1 MGGEVTETNA
11 IPVTLGALAAQ
22 VAALIAGDSGFY
34 VQKSLNGSDFA
45 NVATVRTNLGLGT
58 LATQDASAVAITGG
72 TGAFSTLGATGLTTL
87 GNGSANYVTVAGAA
101 GGSAPAITAL
111 GSDAIVNVD
120 VVPKSTGIVRTPR
133 FMISDN
139 FATHTPAVPVGAQ
152 FYMNSQQTGGGG
164 ALQPKIRV
172 GASLFGVSNV
182 ANNFLYTFNI
192 DTDRIDSPLGLI
204 GMRMGHSWGG
214 GTGATGA
221 RGGRTAFQG
230 DLTMSGDAP
239 NMSGSGSFHVAVG
252 AFSRADYWAG
262 GIPGDERG
270 SLFGENSSAR
280 AKSAGTIGSRGFR
293 GATGH
298 EADTGVQFDVLGKSG
313 YTAVEWFDSVGRGV
327 LCEYGY
333 SVAKQPGG
341 TAPGFD
347 FGYAVGSPFGW
358 WGVRPTGTVFG
369 AYALTGANYLGTP
382 DSVSAAMGI
391 DLLYVP
397 FSHSALRFD
406 GFAVDGSGNVGGQT
420 VGGVALKTRGA
431 ITAETAVV
439 ASIAVVKGGQF
450 HTKPTLT
457 LSAPPGSG
465 TTATATVATMKVDR
479 IRDIVGT
486 QGTGYTVGDVL
497 TFSGGTFTA
506 AATLTVDAVHPDGT
520 GKIIALSVTNAGN
533 YSVLPSSPVT
543 LTGGTGTGAQASPAW
558 AILTVSVT
566 GAGSNYPSYPHPKIT
581 YSGGTM
587 LYEPLLAFT
596 MTATQAALNLNP
608 GGSVTIGSGNGS
620 ANYLTVAGAAGSAH
634 PVISAAGSDADIDV
648 KLLSKGLGF
657 ASAPRLFVGDESLYR
672 AAAASSGSG
681 VYMRV
686 NRTQSG
692 AGGAKY
698 RFGGNISGSLSASL
712 TSASVAMVVDSDTVA
727 AGASRGLTG
736 VYIGHAVD
744 AGATGGRTALSA
756 NLIYNAE
763 VLADEKQFQ
772 VAMGGFATSGYS
784 AGGVVSQPRGNLFGA
799 NFAAVLKQGAGA
811 RWQSLCA
818 SELDVMTGQDVGV
831 LWRVGQK
838 VVSWGSAA
846 LGGSKTRGITMDAA
860 HLIGAIANL
869 NEVAWRVGYGLGGV
883 EGWWPFDQTSRIM
896 GTYLPIIPGGPAIEA
911 GDGIALHDITFYGS
925 AFRSPNFQVDRNGN
939 IAGKVTSGLSLQT
952 NSAIVAK
959 SGGVSGIAILDPG
972 LYAHGSVAPSVTI
985 SAPLSGGAT
994 ATATISSMKAS
1005 WVAGF
1010 PTNGTGYAVND
1021 VVALVGGTGTAAT
1034 IRIVA
1039 VDGTGQITEAK
1050 IESQGNYSALPA
1062 NPAALAAGTATVSLW
1077 WEPAAFTVTSPGD
1090 GYGEFERPTV
1100 TIIMPDGSSQRLGMF
1115 RADITAAQVPLVLNS
1130 GAATKVDSLTV
1141 GSNQV
1146 VAARQTGW
1154 TAPTGT
1160 LSRGTFDQ
1168 STVTLP
1174 QLAQRVA
1181 ALITDLTTHG
1191 LVGA

>member
-1 MGGEVTETNA
+1 MPFPFTAREQLTAASLNDALLTAAHTGGA
-11 IPVTLGALAAQ
+11 INGATIGATTPASGAFTTLAASGAVSFAATLAVAGAATLAGTLGVTGATTFASTLQ
-22 VAALIAGDSGFY
+22 VAG
-34 VQKSLNGSDFA
+34 
-45 NVATVRTNLGLGT
+45 ATTLAGT
-58 LATQDASAVAITGG
+58 LALAGLA
-72 TGAFSTLGATGLTTL
+72 TLGS
-87 GNGSANYVTVAGAA
+87 GSANYLTVAGAA
-101 GGSAPAITAL
+101 GSAAPAVAAL
-111 GSDAIVNVD
+111 GSDSVVNVD
-120 VVPKSTGIVRTPR
+120 VLPKSTGIVRTPR

-139 FATHTPAVPVGAQ
+139 FATHTPAVPAGTQ
-152 FYMNSQQTGGGG
+152 FYMNSQQTPGGPGIS
-164 ALQPKIRV
+164 PKIRV

-214 GTGATGA
+214 GTGAAAAA

-327 LCEYGY
+327 LCEYGF
-333 SVAKQPGG
+333 SVVKQPGG

-358 WGVRPTGTVFG
+358 WGIRPTGTVFG
-369 AYALTGANYLGTP
+369 AYALTGSNYLGTP

-431 ITAETAVV
+431 IAAETAVV

-450 HTKPTLT
+450 HSKPTLT

-465 TTATATVATMKVDR
+465 TTATATVATMAVDR

-497 TFSGGTFTA
+497 TFSGGTFTT

-543 LTGGTGTGAQASPAW
+543 LTGGTGSGAGASPAW

-566 GAGSNYPSYPHPKIT
+566 GAGTNYPGYPHPKIT

-596 MTATQAALNLNP
+596 MTATPADLDLSNA
-608 GGSVTIGSGNGS
+608 GN
-620 ANYLTVAGAAGSAH
+620 
-634 PVISAAGSDADIDV
+634 
-648 KLLSKGLGF
+648 
-657 ASAPRLFVGDESLYR
+657 
-672 AAAASSGSG
+672 
-681 VYMRV
+681 
-686 NRTQSG
+686 
-692 AGGAKY
+692 
-698 RFGGNISGSLSASL
+698 
-712 TSASVAMVVDSDTVA
+712 
-727 AGASRGLTG
+727 
-736 VYIGHAVD
+736 
-744 AGATGGRTALSA
+744 
-756 NLIYNAE
+756 
-763 VLADEKQFQ
+763 
-772 VAMGGFATSGYS
+772 
-784 AGGVVSQPRGNLFGA
+784 
-799 NFAAVLKQGAGA
+799 
-811 RWQSLCA
+811 
-818 SELDVMTGQDVGV
+818 
-831 LWRVGQK
+831 
-838 VVSWGSAA
+838 
-846 LGGSKTRGITMDAA
+846 
-860 HLIGAIANL
+860 
-869 NEVAWRVGYGLGGV
+869 
-883 EGWWPFDQTSRIM
+883 
-896 GTYLPIIPGGPAIEA
+896 
-911 GDGIALHDITFYGS
+911 
-925 AFRSPNFQVDRNGN
+925 
-939 IAGKVTSGLSLQT
+939 
-952 NSAIVAK
+952 
-959 SGGVSGIAILDPG
+959 
-972 LYAHGSVAPSVTI
+972 
-985 SAPLSGGAT
+985 
-994 ATATISSMKAS
+994 
-1005 WVAGF
+1005 
-1010 PTNGTGYAVND
+1010 
-1021 VVALVGGTGTAAT
+1021 
-1034 IRIVA
+1034 
-1039 VDGTGQITEAK
+1039 
-1050 IESQGNYSALPA
+1050 
-1062 NPAALAAGTATVSLW
+1062 
-1077 WEPAAFTVTSPGD
+1077 
-1090 GYGEFERPTV
+1090 
-1100 TIIMPDGSSQRLGMF
+1100 
-1115 RADITAAQVPLVLNS
+1115 
-1130 GAATKVDSLTV
+1130 ATKVTALKV
-1141 GSNQV
+1141 ASNQV
-1146 VAARQTGW
+1146 VTARQTGW
-1154 TAPTGT
+1154 AAPTGT
-1160 LSRGTFDQ
+1160 LSRGSFDQ